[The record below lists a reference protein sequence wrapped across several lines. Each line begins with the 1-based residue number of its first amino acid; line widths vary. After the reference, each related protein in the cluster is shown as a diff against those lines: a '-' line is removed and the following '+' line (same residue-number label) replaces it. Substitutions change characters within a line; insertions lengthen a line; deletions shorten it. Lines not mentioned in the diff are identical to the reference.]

1 MTMSGLFA
9 SIGRRHFLA
18 SAAVGAIGACL
29 PLSSA
34 HAATIPPS
42 PSSGPETLTEAP
54 IPAASLTVVE
64 TAVIGATAAEQ
75 SGDTSIRPF
84 QYHASDAELA
94 DLKRR
99 IKSTKWPDR
108 ETVNDTSQGV
118 RLATMQKLADYWAT
132 TTTGAAP
139 RRSSTA
145 IPTSLP
151 TSTGSTSTSSR

>member
-42 PSSGPETLTEAP
+42 SPAPETLTETP
-54 IPAASLTVVE
+54 IPAASVTVVE

-84 QYHASDAELA
+84 KYHASDAELA

-108 ETVNDTSQGV
+108 ETVNDSSQGV